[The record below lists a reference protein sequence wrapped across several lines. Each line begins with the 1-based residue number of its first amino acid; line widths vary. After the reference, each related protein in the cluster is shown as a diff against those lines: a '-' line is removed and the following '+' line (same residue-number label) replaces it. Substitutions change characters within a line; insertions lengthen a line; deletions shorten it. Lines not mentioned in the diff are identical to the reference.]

1 MTNDHGLL
9 TIHEAAA
16 AMRAGTLTP
25 IDLLEQCLARI
36 DRYESLVR
44 AWVVIDRDGAR
55 QQAERLTDEWT
66 RGQVRGP
73 LHGIPIGVKDIIDV
87 FDLPTGCGSRL
98 WANSIARQDAACVKR
113 LRSAGAIIVGKTVTT
128 AFAYMDPPVTRNPWD
143 PTRTPGGSSS
153 GSAAAVACGMCLAAL
168 GTQTGGSITR
178 PASYCGVAS
187 CKPSWGRVSVE
198 GVLPLAPSLDHVGVM
213 ARSVHDLNVVM
224 QPLAGFDGPEP
235 SPREAARLGRLRGP
249 FEDESD
255 PQLWRQLSNLSPHGI
270 EIANVAL
277 PPAFADVWPSHRAL
291 MAVEAAGVHG
301 DRYQRRPE
309 DYPPKIAELVEEGLR
324 LGQSA
329 RSRELARR
337 EELRAE
343 LTSMLH
349 GFDALLTPASTGPAP
364 GRETTGSPFFNAPW
378 SYLGWP
384 TVSFPIGTTGGLP
397 ISAQLV
403 GPPNGD
409 TDLLTI
415 AAACEERVGY
425 KLDLPPLPN

>member
-1 MTNDHGLL
+1 MEEPL

-16 AMRAGTLTP
+16 AMRGGALTP

-55 QQAERLTDEWT
+55 QQAEWLTDELM

-98 WANSIARQDAACVKR
+98 WANSIARQDATCIKR
-113 LRSAGAIIVGKTVTT
+113 LRAAGGLILGKTVTT
-128 AFAYMDPPVTRNPWD
+128 AFAYLDPPVTRNPWD

-168 GTQTGGSITR
+168 GTQTGGSLTR

-187 CKPSWGRVSVE
+187 CKPSWGRIAGD

-213 ARSVHDLNVVM
+213 ARSVRDLEILLR
-224 QPLAGFDGPEP
+224 PFGEFDALESAPP
-235 SPREAARLGRLRGP
+235 AAITLGRLRGP
-249 FEDESD
+249 FEVDADSES
-255 PQLWRQLSNLSPHGI
+255 WRRLAEFAGR
-270 EIANVAL
+270 EIVVTDVAL
-277 PPAFADVWPSHRAL
+277 PARFADLWPSHRAL

-301 DRYQRRPE
+301 DRYRRRPD
-309 DYPPKIAELVEEGLR
+309 DYPPIITELVEEGLR
-324 LGQSA
+324 LGEA
-329 RSRELARR
+329 AGSRELTRR
-337 EELRAE
+337 ETLRAE
-343 LTSMLH
+343 LSPLLDR
-349 GFDALLTPASTGPAP
+349 FDSLVTPATTGPAP
-364 GRETTGSPFFNAPW
+364 GRETTGNPRFNSPW

-384 TVSFPIGTTGGLP
+384 TVSFPVGVVADGGWP
-397 ISAQLV
+397 ISAQLI
-403 GPPNGD
+403 GRPNGEGA
-409 TDLLTI
+409 LLAV
-415 AAACEERVGY
+415 AAACEKKVGW
-425 KLDLPPLPN
+425 KSDLPPLPS